1 MGAFVAIVDIHC
13 HTFNADD
20 LPVRGFVRSVGK
32 QDGVLGSKLA
42 TLVDLVLQHGA
53 PGYEDEK
60 QRLDRLVAG
69 RQLEAEFEI
78 SAAPPAAAGVD
89 LERQVDETLHELE
102 TTHLALLQEVGSE
115 LQALEGDGQAAAT
128 SGLEGVGDWY
138 ENAKR
143 AVRWATLFTKYR
155 VELTELLARNF
166 DDMVDLYTP
175 LLVDLEMGLHDRA
188 HTTNR
193 QQMELHEKI
202 SRLSMRGDLP
212 GVQRRR
218 IHPFMS
224 FDPRRELRS
233 RLSEDEEKP
242 LDLVKQAVERY
253 GFVGVKVYPPMGWKP
268 LGNEKTIGMPER
280 AAHDID
286 DILVELYSWCEK
298 ADVPITAHCN
308 RSNEAAAAFADF
320 ASPDNWALVLE
331 RFPDLRLNLGHFGGG
346 HKQDP
351 QEGWAWK
358 IARLA
363 TPYPHV
369 FADVGNHRVDA
380 TGFAD
385 YLQMLDEM
393 FAGRETCEMQQRLMF
408 GSDWFMLALL
418 PAHDQFLA
426 NYRAAYEERFGKDA
440 LDEFLGAAA
449 LSFLGFDDPTN
460 KNAVRLLNRYRT
472 IAPNRIP
479 GWLSHQ
485 DDRPPN
491 AERIEL
497 GR

>member
-1 MGAFVAIVDIHC
+1 M
-13 HTFNADD
+13 
-20 LPVRGFVRSVGK
+20 RGFVRSVGR

-53 PGYEDEK
+53 PGYEAEK

-69 RQLEAEFEI
+69 RQLEAEFEL
-78 SAAPPAAAGVD
+78 STAPPAAPGVD
-89 LERQVDETLHELE
+89 LEREVDQTLHELE
-102 TTHLALLQEVGSE
+102 TTHPALLQEIGLE
-115 LQALEGDGQAAAT
+115 LQALEGDDPAAT
-128 SGLEGVGDWY
+128 SGLEGIGDWY
-138 ENAKR
+138 ESAKR

-166 DDMVDLYTP
+166 GDTIDLYTP
-175 LLVDLEMGLHDRA
+175 LLVDLEIGLHDRA
-188 HTTNR
+188 HTTGR
-193 QQMELHEKI
+193 QQMVLHEKI

-212 GVQRRR
+212 GVQRGR
-218 IHPFMS
+218 IHPFIS

-242 LDLVKQAVERY
+242 LDLVKLAVDRY
-253 GFVGVKVYPPMGWKP
+253 GFIGVKVYPPMGWKP
-268 LGNEKTIGMPER
+268 LGNKKTIGMPER
-280 AAHDID
+280 VAHDID

-298 ADVPITAHCN
+298 AEVPITAHCN
-308 RSNEAAAAFADF
+308 RSNEAAPAFADF

-331 RFPDLRLNLGHFGGG
+331 RFPDLRVNLGHFGGG
-346 HKQDP
+346 HTQDP
-351 QEGWAWK
+351 LEGWAWK
-358 IARLA
+358 IARMA
-363 TPYPHV
+363 KRYPHV

-380 TGFAD
+380 AGFAD

-393 FAGRETCEMQQRLMF
+393 FTGRETCEMQHRVMF

-426 NYRAAYEERFGKDA
+426 RYREAYEERFGTDA
-440 LDEFLGAAA
+440 LDEFLGGTA
-449 LSFLGFDDPTN
+449 LSFLGFDDPGN
-460 KNAVRLLNRYRT
+460 KNAVRLLDRYRR

-485 DDRPPN
+485 DDRTPS